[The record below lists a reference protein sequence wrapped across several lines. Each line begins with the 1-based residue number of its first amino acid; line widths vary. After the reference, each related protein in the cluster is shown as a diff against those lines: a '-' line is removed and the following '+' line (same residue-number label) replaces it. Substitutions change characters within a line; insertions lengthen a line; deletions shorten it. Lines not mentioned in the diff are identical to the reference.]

1 MRERSIS
8 SVPKPVLFLLV
19 VVLFLQVFW
28 YVKHPAQQARAE
40 SLMAPP
46 SSATL
51 HIASFGEPIALAK
64 SMTLYLQAFDNQ
76 AGLNLSFRQLDYQ
89 NVEAWLTRILELD
102 PPAQYPL
109 FAASRLYGE
118 IADDVKQRAMLDFVY
133 REFFIDPNHRWKSLT
148 HAASLARHRLNDLP
162 LARKYARAIR
172 LYATASEVPSWA
184 KQMEIFLLEDMD
196 ELQSARI
203 LLGGLLQ
210 SGEITDPHEYRFLEQ
225 RLIALEQ
232 KAKEKK

>member
-40 SLMAPP
+40 RLMAPP

-51 HIASFGEPIALAK
+51 YIASFGEPIALAK
-64 SMTLYLQAFDNQ
+64 SMMLYLQAFDNQ

-118 IADDVKQRAMLDFVY
+118 IADDVKQRAMLEFVY
-133 REFFIDPNHRWKSLT
+133 REFFIDPNHRWKSLA

-162 LARKYARAIR
+162 LARKYAQAIR
-172 LYATASEVPSWA
+172 LHATANEVPSWA

>member
-133 REFFIDPNHRWKSLT
+133 REFFIDPNHRWKSLA
-148 HAASLARHRLNDLP
+148 HAASLARHRLNDMP
-162 LARKYARAIR
+162 LARKYAQAIR
-172 LYATASEVPSWA
+172 LHATASEVPSWA

-232 KAKEKK
+232 KNKVKK